1 LAFMSLVFIPYE
13 ERRLRETF
21 GESQDHHQRWW
32 LERCEPLKAVG
43 KPSAT

>member
-1 LAFMSLVFIPYE
+1 MDLTMDTKFDHYTATLTV
-13 ERRLRETF
+13 
-21 GESQDHHQRWW
+21 ESDHHQRWW